1 MPLFEVGPQLNS
13 ACNLKS
19 SNFRSLNNSGPSPGV
34 ISSPFSTFHSLFPG
48 PLVFHPA
55 KSFPLNKAT
64 GLPHLGGDFLSR
76 DGARSPDHSQVAP
89 FAPFTF
95 PDSVFPASKPS
106 KTMSTGR
113 PSSSLGETNVNL
125 PFDNSTLGSGREF
138 PHRPTKSAFN
148 CPPSSRSSSHEGY
161 SRPGARSVKSHR
173 PRYALA
179 DSAACTELSICHFPA
194 DKYALAHANKIP
206 ITNMNTILLGFI
218 VWTNLFPSNCNQCIS
233 TRDCTDFRLFRQLQ
247 RPTYA
252 SKNTVS
258 RSPCK

>member
-19 SNFRSLNNSGPSPGV
+19 SNFRSLINSGPSPGV

-89 FAPFTF
+89 FVPFTF
-95 PDSVFPASKPS
+95 PDSVFPVSKPS

-113 PSSSLGETNVNL
+113 PSSSLGETNVNF
-125 PFDNSTLGSGREF
+125 PFDNSTLGSGRAF
-138 PHRPTKSAFN
+138 PHRPTNSAFN

-161 SRPGARSVKSHR
+161 SRPGARSVKSQR
-173 PRYALA
+173 PRYAFA
-179 DSAACTELSICHFPA
+179 DSAAYAEVPSFHFPA
-194 DKYALAHANKIP
+194 NKHALVHANRIP
-206 ITNMNTILLGFI
+206 NISTDTIL
-218 VWTNLFPSNCNQCIS
+218 
-233 TRDCTDFRLFRQLQ
+233 
-247 RPTYA
+247 
-252 SKNTVS
+252 
-258 RSPCK
+258 